1 MKEEFRSKKFKDESL
16 LRIKQCNDVIDDYLG
31 QGLRLTLRQLYY
43 VLVTQNVIPNSVE
56 SYKAL
61 GSLVSDARLAGMMD
75 WDAIEDRGRRPTI
88 QLEFRD
94 LQHRIDLTIANY
106 RLERW
111 KGQNNYVEL
120 WVEKD
125 ALAGVLAP
133 LAEEHHVT
141 MMVNKG
147 YSSQSALY
155 SSSKRFL
162 EASDE
167 GKDLILF
174 YLGDHDPSGEDM
186 VRDIQTRL
194 GMFGAELEVRK
205 LALTMS
211 QIKQYKPPPNPTKLT
226 DSRAAAYVE
235 KFGNSSWEVDA
246 LPPQRLAQI
255 IRDEFEDVIDMEL
268 MDEIKEQE
276 EQDKKELLKAVAQ
289 IMKKK

>member
-1 MKEEFRSKKFKDESL
+1 MATTNYL
-16 LRIKQCNDVIDDYLG
+16 LFNPSELN
-31 QGLRLTLRQLYY
+31 T
-43 VLVTQNVIPNSVE
+43 E
-56 SYKAL
+56 
-61 GSLVSDARLAGMMD
+61 SDANYIVDPTRLGGAQSGG
-75 WDAIEDRGRRPTI
+75 ILPSTLFNKVI
-88 QLEFRD
+88 FQQSEF
-94 LQHRIDLTIANY
+94 TTAF
-106 RLERW
+106 
-111 KGQNNYVEL
+111 
-120 WVEKD
+120 
-125 ALAGVLAP
+125 A
-133 LAEEHHVT
+133 T

-205 LALTMS
+205 LALTMP
-211 QIKQYKPPPNPTKLT
+211 QIDKYKPPPNPTKLT

-246 LPPQRLAQI
+246 LPPNVLARL
-255 IRDEFEDVIDMEL
+255 IRTELDALVDRERMDVI
-268 MDEIKEQE
+268 IGRE
-276 EQDKKELLKAVAQ
+276 EKDKAYLRRAVASYR
-289 IMKKK
+289 KEEDDT